1 MKLTKY
7 THACVKLEKDGKVLL
22 VDPGS
27 FTEDA
32 AFEGVDAILV
42 THEHPDHLDVDRVK
56 GLDAPIWTNAGVAGQ
71 LTELG
76 ERVQVVADGDAFEA
90 AGFAVRAYGKDHAII
105 LPELGVPCQNVAYLI
120 EDAVYHPGDSFTLP
134 DRKVHTNL
142 VPISGPWFALPPA
155 VEFARAVDA
164 QQTIGIH
171 DALLSPIGQ
180 GMMKRFLDGQGGRPY
195 QQLDAGTTVEVN

>member
-7 THACVKLEKDGKVLL
+7 THACVRLEKDGKVLL

-27 FTEDA
+27 FAEDA

-42 THEHPDHLDVDRVK
+42 THEHQDHLDVDRVK
-56 GLDAPIWTNAGVAGQ
+56 GIDAPIWTNAGVASQ
-71 LTELG
+71 LGDLG
-76 ERVQVVADGDAFEA
+76 DRVSVVADGDAFEA

-105 LPELGVPCQNVAYLI
+105 LPELGVPCQNVGYLI
-120 EDAVYHPGDSFTLP
+120 EDAVYHPGDSFTQP

-142 VPISGPWFALPPA
+142 VPISGPWFSLAPA
-155 VEFARAVDA
+155 IEYARAVNSE
-164 QQTIGIH
+164 QTVGIH

-180 GMMKRFLDGQGGRPY
+180 GMMKHWLGEQCHHPY
-195 QQLDAGTTVEVN
+195 QMLTAGDTVEVN